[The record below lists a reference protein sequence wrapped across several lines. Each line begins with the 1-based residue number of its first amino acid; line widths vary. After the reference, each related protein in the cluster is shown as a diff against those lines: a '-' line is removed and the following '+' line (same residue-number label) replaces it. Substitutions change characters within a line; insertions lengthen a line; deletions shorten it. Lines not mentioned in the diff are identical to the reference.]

1 MSMID
6 RQTDA
11 SAKLPVLTK
20 IIIVAVLTPAIL
32 QLGPLTLSPSRI
44 IFLFL
49 VPFVFF
55 RIVSGKYGGFLLS
68 DFILIAFLGWFG
80 LAMLINNPDKAV
92 SFTGMNAVIAL
103 GGYFLARSSIT
114 NVETFRAAL
123 KFILLVVM
131 VLLPFAIFEAV
142 TNEFVIPKLISAIPG
157 VRSVSDV
164 GYDRRLGVARAQ
176 VVFAHPILFGMF
188 NAIWVGA
195 YLFAFKPVMSLNK
208 RIFGGLIFTLSTML
222 SVSSGPL
229 IGAIFGFGML
239 GYDWFFERN
248 ERRWKLLLWSSL
260 AAYVILDILSNRPI
274 LYVISTKVAL
284 NAWTANYR
292 LQQIYAGMKQ
302 VGMTPFFGVG
312 LNDWERPAWMLA
324 SIDNYFLLIAIQGGV
339 PCLALLLMLFLN
351 CLFRGGKNGFK
362 YNSELY
368 WARIGWNVSLFATIL
383 VLCTVAIFGDIIP
396 LMYFM
401 IGSGCFLFY
410 SHEPDEA
417 DRKVEERPK
426 RRAIFGDMNHEG
438 SKEEPVAKPAGAT
451 PKPPRAVPVL
461 GRMT

>member
-142 TNEFVIPKLISAIPG
+142 TNEFVIPKLISAIPESG
-157 VRSVSDV
+157 LSQMSVTTEGWV
-164 GYDRRLGVARAQ
+164 LRA
-176 VVFAHPILFGMF
+176 
-188 NAIWVGA
+188 
-195 YLFAFKPVMSLNK
+195 
-208 RIFGGLIFTLSTML
+208 
-222 SVSSGPL
+222 
-229 IGAIFGFGML
+229 
-239 GYDWFFERN
+239 
-248 ERRWKLLLWSSL
+248 RRW
-260 AAYVILDILSNRPI
+260 
-274 LYVISTKVAL
+274 
-284 NAWTANYR
+284 
-292 LQQIYAGMKQ
+292 
-302 VGMTPFFGVG
+302 
-312 LNDWERPAWMLA
+312 
-324 SIDNYFLLIAIQGGV
+324 FLLIRF
-339 PCLALLLMLFLN
+339 C
-351 CLFRGGKNGFK
+351 
-362 YNSELY
+362 
-368 WARIGWNVSLFATIL
+368 
-383 VLCTVAIFGDIIP
+383 
-396 LMYFM
+396 
-401 IGSGCFLFY
+401 SGCSMQSGWGHIFLL
-410 SHEPDEA
+410 S
-417 DRKVEERPK
+417 
-426 RRAIFGDMNHEG
+426 
-438 SKEEPVAKPAGAT
+438 S
-451 PKPPRAVPVL
+451 L
-461 GRMT
+461 

>member
-157 VRSVSDV
+157 VEVCLRCRLRQKAGCCARAGGFCSSDFVRDVQCNLGGGISFCFQACNEPEQEDFWRVDIHVEHHAISVQRAT
-164 GYDRRLGVARAQ
+164 DRRDFRFRNAR
-176 VVFAHPILFGMF
+176 L
-188 NAIWVGA
+188 
-195 YLFAFKPVMSLNK
+195 
-208 RIFGGLIFTLSTML
+208 
-222 SVSSGPL
+222 
-229 IGAIFGFGML
+229 
-239 GYDWFFERN
+239 
-248 ERRWKLLLWSSL
+248 
-260 AAYVILDILSNRPI
+260 
-274 LYVISTKVAL
+274 
-284 NAWTANYR
+284 
-292 LQQIYAGMKQ
+292 
-302 VGMTPFFGVG
+302 
-312 LNDWERPAWMLA
+312 
-324 SIDNYFLLIAIQGGV
+324 
-339 PCLALLLMLFLN
+339 
-351 CLFRGGKNGFK
+351 
-362 YNSELY
+362 
-368 WARIGWNVSLFATIL
+368 
-383 VLCTVAIFGDIIP
+383 
-396 LMYFM
+396 
-401 IGSGCFLFY
+401 
-410 SHEPDEA
+410 
-417 DRKVEERPK
+417 
-426 RRAIFGDMNHEG
+426 
-438 SKEEPVAKPAGAT
+438 
-451 PKPPRAVPVL
+451 
-461 GRMT
+461 